1 MRAVLSLTA
10 DLDASREE
18 IGGKAHGLVEL
29 LRLGLPVPPGF
40 VIGTAAPRRYPGDEV
55 RAPLSRQITALEAAT
70 GRRFGGVDPLVVS
83 VRSGAAV
90 SMPGMLTTVLGVGI
104 PAAGTASWRRRLAA
118 GLGLSEVDI
127 PDDPA
132 VQLDLAV
139 RAVLASWQAP
149 RAVTYRALHGMPDDL
164 GTAVVVQ
171 ALVFGDLDEHSGSGV
186 ALSRDPRTG
195 APGPY
200 GEVLVGAPGEDLM
213 SGRVSARP
221 LADLAGFAP
230 AAATELAAA
239 LRRIEAHRG
248 EVCEV
253 EFTVEAGRLWLLQL
267 RTVGLAG
274 RAAIRAAVD
283 LADEGVI
290 DRPTAL
296 RRIAAADLRA
306 AATPRLVA
314 GAEVLAAGLG
324 ACPGIATGRLATTS
338 AAAVSMAASGPVILA
353 RPQTSPLD
361 MAGIAAAVGLVTAR
375 GGATS
380 HAAVVARSLG
390 RPAVVGAAG
399 LDVEDG
405 ALLVGGR
412 RFDEGTMLTVDGAEG
427 LVVLGDWPIEVG
439 TADEQLDRLLS
450 WADEVSGGA
459 TGSAEARLAAAHAV
473 LG

>member
-1 MRAVLSLTA
+1 MRAVLPLTA
-10 DLDASREE
+10 DSDATREE
-18 IGGKAHGLVEL
+18 IGGKAHGLLEL

-40 VIGTAAPRRYPGDEV
+40 VIGTATARVYPAGGT
-55 RAPLSRQITALEAAT
+55 RALISHQIAALEGAT
-70 GRRFGGVDPLVVS
+70 GRRFDGAEPLAVS

-90 SMPGMLTTVLGVGI
+90 SMPGMLTTVLGVGV
-104 PAAGTASWRRRLAA
+104 PAEAAGWRRRLAA
-118 GLGLSEVDI
+118 GLGMSEMDI
-127 PDDPA
+127 PAAP
-132 VQLDLAV
+132 VEQLDLAV
-139 RAVLASWQAP
+139 RTVLASWRAP
-149 RAVTYRALHGMPDDL
+149 RAVTYRTLHGIPDDP

-171 ALVFGDLDEHSGSGV
+171 VLVFGDRDEHSASGV
-186 ALSRDPRTG
+186 ALSRNPHTG

-200 GEVLVGAPGEDLM
+200 GEVLLGAPGEDLV
-213 SGRVSARP
+213 SGRVSVRP
-221 LADLAGFAP
+221 LADLATVAP
-230 AAATELAAA
+230 TAAADLAAA
-239 LRRIEAHRG
+239 LRRVEAHRG

-267 RTVGLAG
+267 RTAVLAG

-296 RRIAAADLRA
+296 LRITAADLRA
-306 AATPRLVA
+306 AATPRLAA
-314 GAEVLAAGLG
+314 GADVLAAGLG
-324 ACPGIATGRLATTS
+324 ACPGIAAGRLATTS
-338 AAAVSMAASGPVILA
+338 TAAVSMAASGPVILA

-361 MAGIAAAVGLVTAR
+361 LAGIAAAAGLVTAR

-399 LDVEDG
+399 LDVADG

-412 RFDEGTMLTVDGAEG
+412 ALDEGTVLTVDGAAG
-427 LVVLGDWPIEVG
+427 LVVLGDWPVETG
-439 TADEQLDRLLS
+439 TADEQLDRLLG

-459 TGSAEARLAAAHAV
+459 VGSAEARLAAAHAV